1 MGRATARSTKSAKSA
16 GNARNARNGVVAALL
31 GVLLLAVAACTGSS
45 EADEPGGAGPGRGEE
60 APAPVEIAIAPGDG
74 ATDVATSG
82 ELRVTAEDGALTGV
96 SVTDRKGR
104 EVPGELAEDG
114 SRWEPSE
121 HLANDARY
129 EVEAVG
135 ENAAGR
141 ERTRTASF
149 RTVDAEET
157 FETGWNINDGDR
169 VGVGMILSLTF
180 DTPIDHP
187 AVVADAVEITTEPA
201 IDVRGHWFGEQRL
214 DFRPE
219 EYWEPGTEVS
229 VSLRLRG
236 VEGADGVY
244 GTLREDLSFTVGR
257 SQVTTVDAAAMTM
270 DVVRDGERLRTI
282 PVTTGAP
289 GYETWNGRMVITE
302 MLFETRMDGDT
313 VGYDGEYDIPD
324 VPHAMRL
331 SDSGTFI
338 HGNYWAYGAFGNQNA
353 SHGCIGLEDVQ
364 GAYDSSTPGAWF
376 YDHSLI
382 GDVVEVVNSN
392 DAVISPDNGL
402 SGWNMNWSEW

>member
-1 MGRATARSTKSAKSA
+1 MGRATA
-16 GNARNARNGVVAALL
+16 GNGVVAALL
-31 GVLLLAVAACTGSS
+31 GVLLLAVTACTGSGRA
-45 EADEPGGAGPGRGEE
+45 EEPGGGDREVRP
-60 APAPVEIAIAPGDG
+60 PAPVEIAIAPGDG
-74 ATDVATSG
+74 ARDVATSG
-82 ELRVTAEDGALTGV
+82 ELAVTAEGGTLTSV
-96 SVTDRKGR
+96 RVTDGRGR
-104 EVPGELAEDG
+104 EVPGELAG
-114 SRWEPSE
+114 NATRWAPSE

-135 ENAAGR
+135 ENAAGE
-141 ERTRTASF
+141 ERSRTASF
-149 RTVDAEET
+149 RTVAAEAT
-157 FETGWNINDGDR
+157 FGTTWNVNDGQE

-180 DTPIDHP
+180 DTPIEHTG
-187 AVVADAVEITTEPA
+187 AVADAVGITTEPEV
-201 IDVRGHWFGEQRL
+201 DVRGHWFGEQRL

-219 EYWEPGTEVS
+219 EYWAPGTEVS

-244 GTLREDLSFTVGR
+244 GTLRENLSFTVGR
-257 SQVTTVDAAAMTM
+257 SQVSTVDAEALTM
-270 DVVRDGERLRTI
+270 KVVRDGETRRTI

-302 MLFETRMDGDT
+302 KHVETRMNGDT
-313 VGYDGEYDIPD
+313 VGYPGEYDIMD

-331 SDSGTFI
+331 STSGTFI
-338 HGNYWAYGAFGNQNA
+338 HGNYWASGAFGSYNA

-364 GAYDSSTPGAWF
+364 GAYDDSTPAAWF

-392 DAVISPDNGL
+392 DAVIAPDNGL
-402 SGWNMNWSEW
+402 SGWNMNWGEW